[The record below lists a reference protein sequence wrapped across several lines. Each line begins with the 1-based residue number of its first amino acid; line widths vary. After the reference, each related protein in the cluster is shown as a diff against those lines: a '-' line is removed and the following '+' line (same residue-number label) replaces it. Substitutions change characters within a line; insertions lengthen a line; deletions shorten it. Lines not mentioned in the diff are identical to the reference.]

1 MAKTCN
7 YFSHDAGARNDSR
20 ILRLRMK
27 LGAAG
32 YGIYFMILER
42 MRDEESYEL
51 PCDYSV
57 IAYDLHEDEDT
68 VRAVIEDFGL
78 FEFSQDPSEPRRFWS
93 ESFKRR
99 MDKVDSISRKRAEAV
114 AQRSD
119 RTPKSTKAIQSHTNS
134 LQNSDFVQQTGNKS
148 LQNPDFVPEN
158 KSKVKEKKNKSPD
171 GEEAD
176 ACASSSSS
184 PPENEI
190 NFVLADA
197 IPLWVS
203 DTQWMEATASLV
215 SVNPDLIPSLV
226 SIFTRICISEGKIHN
241 NDTDARSHFS
251 RWLQTDKGQKAIAK
265 VSRAARPRPDPAPTQ
280 SPKPL
285 KDPGALTGDAL
296 ARHFDI
302 QPGETIADAMA
313 RRRRETQPQFKTLK
327 PDPDA

>member
-51 PCDYSV
+51 SCDYSV

-78 FEFSQDPSEPRRFWS
+78 FEFSQDSSEPRRFWS

-184 PPENEI
+184 PPEKEKS
-190 NFVLADA
+190 FVLADA

-327 PDPDA
+327 SDPDA

>member
-42 MRDEESYEL
+42 MREEDSYEL
-51 PCDYSV
+51 SCDYSV

-78 FEFSQDPSEPRRFWS
+78 FEFSQDSSERRFWS

-119 RTPKSTKAIQSHTNS
+119 RAPKSTKTIQSHTND
-134 LQNSDFVQQTGNKS
+134 LQNSDFVQQTENKS

-158 KSKVKEKKNKSPD
+158 KSKVKEKKNQSPD

-176 ACASSSSS
+176 AHASSSAS
-184 PPENEI
+184 PPGKEKI
-190 NFVLADA
+190 FVLADA

-215 SVNPDLIPSLV
+215 SINLDLIPSLV

-280 SPKPL
+280 SSKPL
-285 KDPGALTGDAL
+285 KDPDALTGDAL